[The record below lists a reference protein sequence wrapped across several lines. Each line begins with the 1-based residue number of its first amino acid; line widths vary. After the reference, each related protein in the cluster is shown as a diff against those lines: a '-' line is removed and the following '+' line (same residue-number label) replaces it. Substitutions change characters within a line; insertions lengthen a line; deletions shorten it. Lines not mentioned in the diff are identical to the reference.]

1 MDQDMQRE
9 IDELKHEVAVLTSAL
24 LQVQQTL
31 VTSFTS
37 HNTSIN
43 AHTQAIDTHTAQLS
57 TLTPISQATV
67 LRLQGDPEFAT
78 LLKRIL
84 EEISANQNASTI
96 PDSAL
101 ERSEQY
107 LRRIV
112 PAHLLP

>member
-1 MDQDMQRE
+1 MDIDTQRA
-9 IDELKHEVAVLTSAL
+9 IDELKQQVEDLTKAL
-24 LQVQQTL
+24 LQIQKTL
-31 VTSFTS
+31 VNSFTS

-57 TLTPISQATV
+57 ALTPIAQATV
-67 LRLQGDPEFAT
+67 TRLQHDPEFAAILT
-78 LLKRIL
+78 RIL
-84 EEISANQNASTI
+84 AEISANQNASTI

-112 PAHLLP
+112 PGNLMP